1 MKKEDIL
8 VFSLGWL
15 AANTPQ
21 LVQLLN
27 ALLPVIVVVVLGY
40 AIHLIGRDKGKKKWA
55 IRKSGLKR
63 DQSSPASIMR
73 MSVEMSAP

>member
-40 AIHLIGRDKGKKKWA
+40 AIHLIGQDKGKKK
-55 IRKSGLKR
+55 
-63 DQSSPASIMR
+63 
-73 MSVEMSAP
+73 